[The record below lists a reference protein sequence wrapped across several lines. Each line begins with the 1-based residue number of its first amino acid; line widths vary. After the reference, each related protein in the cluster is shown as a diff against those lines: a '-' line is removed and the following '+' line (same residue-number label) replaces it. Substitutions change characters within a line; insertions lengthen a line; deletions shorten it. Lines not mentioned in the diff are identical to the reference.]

1 MIYPISSSSFKN
13 YSLIVLRWIIETKYF
28 VSIEIK
34 SLSKIIL
41 YQYIIISVSGVVI
54 TFHSNESTFPQHNFP
69 QQWKHIWDVT
79 LKVQ

>member
-13 YSLIVLRWIIETKYF
+13 YSLIVLRWIIETKHF

-54 TFHSNESTFPQHNFP
+54 TFPQHNFP

-79 LKVQ
+79 LKV